1 MKAKVLRN
9 KIEIMIA
16 PNLVLKLQKNSPYIA
31 KITST
36 TLYFY
41 SPLMTTDLP
50 IPVPIVK

>member
-1 MKAKVLRN
+1 MKARISKN

-31 KITST
+31 KMTST

-41 SPLMTTDLP
+41 SPFMPTTLP